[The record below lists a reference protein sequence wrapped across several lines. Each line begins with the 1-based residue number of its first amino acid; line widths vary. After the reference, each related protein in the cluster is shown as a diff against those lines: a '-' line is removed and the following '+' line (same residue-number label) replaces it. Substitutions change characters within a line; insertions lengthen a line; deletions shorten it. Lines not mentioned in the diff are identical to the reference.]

1 MAVSYKK
8 LWKLLIDK
16 DMKKK
21 ELEEQAKVSHY
32 TVSKMYRGEN
42 VTIDILER
50 ICKTLDCSLDD
61 IVEFVPDEKKQISP
75 AEKAEESLHYI
86 LKTQNPVIPRLK
98 RSRCRSSQEIT
109 DSPTPFSALYDC
121 LWTKP
126 NAHQRV
132 QYNSISARHKK
143 ALSSVHFL

>member
-21 ELEEQAKVSHY
+21 ELEQRAKVSHY

-61 IVEFVPDEKKQISP
+61 IVEFIPDEENVK
-75 AEKAEESLHYI
+75 E
-86 LKTQNPVIPRLK
+86 T
-98 RSRCRSSQEIT
+98 
-109 DSPTPFSALYDC
+109 
-121 LWTKP
+121 
-126 NAHQRV
+126 
-132 QYNSISARHKK
+132 
-143 ALSSVHFL
+143 